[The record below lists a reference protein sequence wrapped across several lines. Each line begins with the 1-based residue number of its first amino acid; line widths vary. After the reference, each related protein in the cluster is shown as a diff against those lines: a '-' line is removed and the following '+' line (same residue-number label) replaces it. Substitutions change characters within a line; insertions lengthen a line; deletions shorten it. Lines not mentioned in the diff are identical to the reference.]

1 LLLRGEGQ
9 EIGDGVEL
17 VDLGL
22 QLRVRG
28 EIALELPALALVE
41 GAEGVG
47 ALEVVEAL
55 APVLLQWFAP
65 GALSHLY
72 LFWRQDPQ
80 SFPDLLTLVV
90 APDLAEGLA
99 RMRVEAV
106 ASSLS

>member
-22 QLRVRG
+22 RLRVRG

-41 GAEGVG
+41 GAEDVG

-55 APVLLQWFAP
+55 APGLLQWFAP
-65 GALSHLY
+65 GTLSRLFVAHLGTS
-72 LFWRQDPQ
+72 LP
-80 SFPDLLTLVV
+80 LT
-90 APDLAEGLA
+90 
-99 RMRVEAV
+99 
-106 ASSLS
+106 SK